1 MTVKKAHSIV
11 KRQTLPKGTF
21 EEHVISDLESRGV
34 PFAYEPH
41 SIPYRVERLY
51 NPDLLINEIYIEMK
65 GYFRQD
71 AQRKMKAVK
80 AQNPELDIRF
90 IFQKATSPVQGAKVR
105 KDGTKMTCA
114 EWADRNGFVWSEG
127 TLPEEWV

>member
-1 MTVKKAHSIV
+1 M
-11 KRQTLPKGTF
+11 PKGTF
-21 EEHVISDLESRGV
+21 EEAVLSDLDGRGV
-34 PFAYEPH
+34 PYSYEPH

-80 AQNPELDIRF
+80 AQNPDLDIRF
-90 IFQKATSPVQGAKVR
+90 IFQKAT
-105 KDGTKMTCA
+105 
-114 EWADRNGFVWSEG
+114 
-127 TLPEEWV
+127 